1 MRTLETIDAEL
12 AEAKSQLAN
21 VRGTPTEVYSRIVG
35 YYRSVK
41 NWNRGKKAEY
51 KERKTFVVD
60 QDSAKTRATTG
71 PSMMRRDLP
80 DTTSDTMSAPTAGA
94 TTVLAQG
101 SARID
106 LFVRASCPA
115 CPAAKAAAAK
125 TGLPVR
131 LIDADSPEGLEEAAR
146 ASVYATPTALL
157 IDGNGLEQRRGRDA
171 KSIAAFG
178 ATLQTE
184 SAGAL

>member
-1 MRTLETIDAEL
+1 VRTLETIDAEL
-12 AEAKSQLAN
+12 AEARLQLEN

-60 QDSAKTRATTG
+60 QDSAKTRATTV
-71 PSMMRRDLP
+71 PSRMGRGL
-80 DTTSDTMSAPTAGA
+80 SGAIGHGQSATTAGKVTGQA
-94 TTVLAQG
+94 KG
-101 SARID
+101 NARID

-125 TGLPVR
+125 TGIPVR
-131 LIDADSPEGLEEAAR
+131 LIDADSPEGLAEAAR
-146 ASVYATPTALL
+146 QSVYATPTALL
-157 IDGNGLEQRRGRDA
+157 IDGEGLEQCRGRDA
-171 KSIAAFG
+171 KSIAAFSANQLMEG
-178 ATLQTE
+178 
-184 SAGAL
+184 AGAR